1 MYLRNPESKIEDLY
15 LKLKMM
21 LQYHKEQNS
30 YSLHLSLADDC
41 FNFFNKPSNKIKQ
54 FCEAEQNLA
63 MGVDAKGE
71 RIKDPMR
78 TIISLIT
85 EPELKTEDKLRLL
98 MLFLLNKAGITDD
111 NLIKLLGHAGMLST
125 GDTFKNTIL
134 NMHNLGLKIL
144 LEGNRVSFFS
154 VY

>member
-1 MYLRNPESKIEDLY
+1 MKDINLM
-15 LKLKMM
+15 LKKLP
-21 LQYHKEQNS
+21 QHHKELNG

-41 FNFFNKPSNKIKQ
+41 YNFFNKPSNKIKQ

-98 MLFLLNKAGITDD
+98 MLFLLNKAGITDE
-111 NLIKLLGHAGMLST
+111 NLNKLLGQAGLLST
-125 GDTFKNTIL
+125 GETFKNTIL
-134 NMHNLGLKIL
+134 NMQNLGLKIL
-144 LEGNRVSFFS
+144 LEGNRVSFYS